1 MAKFKIEE
9 SKENSIY
16 TVLVKK
22 AWYTP
27 WRIAKKKNGQAASF
41 TTKQGARLYVNLAT
55 KELNS

>member
-27 WRIAKKKNGQAASF
+27 WRIAKKKNGLPASF
-41 TTKQGARLYVNLAT
+41 TTKQGARFYINLQP
-55 KELNS
+55 KD

>member
-1 MAKFKIEE
+1 MKKFKIEE

-16 TVLVKK
+16 TVKVKK
-22 AWYTP
+22 AWYMP
-27 WRIAKKKNGQAASF
+27 WRIAKKKSGQAATF